1 MDVENL
7 MNLAPRSKIAAQN
20 IVNEL
25 REEHENV
32 KTRTARKPEHAR
44 WTVTVVQ
51 IIAMTIR
58 FVEVK

>member
-7 MNLAPRSKIAAQN
+7 MNLAPRSKIVAQN

-32 KTRTARKPEHAR
+32 KTRIARKPEHVR
-44 WTVTVVQ
+44 LTVTAVQ

-58 FVEVK
+58 FVEVN